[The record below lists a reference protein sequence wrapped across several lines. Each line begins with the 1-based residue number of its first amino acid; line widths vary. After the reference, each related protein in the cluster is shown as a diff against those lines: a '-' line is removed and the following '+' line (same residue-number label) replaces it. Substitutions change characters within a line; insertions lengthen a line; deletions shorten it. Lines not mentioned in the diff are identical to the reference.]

1 LNENFTIQDTRHLDA
16 AEGWLGLG
24 DHLAAN
30 EELEHI
36 TLETLNISTFYPHS
50 LQMGHRPHSLSQA
63 K

>member
-1 LNENFTIQDTRHLDA
+1 LSLEA